1 MSAQKVERI
10 TRSEM
15 SPEERRLRS
24 RLIQVLSGG
33 GVLRGSLSLRYRKCG
48 NPGCKCARGE
58 GHRGL
63 YLVYSQEGRVRQ
75 VFIPR
80 QFEGQVQQWVDQYQ
94 EVRQLLEALSEVN
107 LAKVPRKRGGA
118 GV

>member
-1 MSAQKVERI
+1 MPAQKHERIARGEMSA
-10 TRSEM
+10 
-15 SPEERRLRS
+15 EERRLRS
-24 RLIQVLSGG
+24 RLTQLLSGH

-63 YLVYSQEGRVRQ
+63 YLVFSQGGRLRQ

-80 QFEGQVQQWVDQYQ
+80 GYEAQVQQWVEQYQ
-94 EVRQLLEALSEVN
+94 EVRQLLEALSEVY
-107 LAKVPRKRGGA
+107 LAKVPRKGGGGGA
-118 GV
+118 

>member
-1 MSAQKVERI
+1 MPAQKIERI
-10 TRSEM
+10 ARIEM

-24 RLIQVLSGG
+24 RLIQLLSGG
-33 GVLRGSLSLRYRKCG
+33 GVLRGSLSLRYRTCG

-63 YLVYSQEGRVRQ
+63 YLVYRQGGRLRQ

-80 QFEGQVQQWVDQYQ
+80 PYEAQVQQWVDQYQ

-107 LAKVPRKRGGA
+107 LAKVPRKRGGG